1 MHSLEFLTTWIKIKR
16 EYFLIHT
23 SYLSLDTVPKHGWT
37 TTNQWI
43 IELIVYMRE
52 HLDWYTGTIQV
63 ISKNYYREIIL
74 WQYIK
79 KKVINNIAST
89 IVSQLFSFSNINYNL
104 RSGSQFHHSSAKNV
118 WNGLETISY
127 LGPKIWNMVPAEM
140 KQKSFLFSFKG
151 EIKKWIPKNCP
162 CRIYKKY
169 LAGVGYI

>member
-1 MHSLEFLTTWIKIKR
+1 MNHNKSMNNRINSLHERAPRLIYWDHSSNF
-16 EYFLIHT
+16 
-23 SYLSLDTVPKHGWT
+23 
-37 TTNQWI
+37 Q
-43 IELIVYMRE
+43 EL
-52 HLDWYTGTIQV
+52 H
-63 ISKNYYREIIL
+63 REIIL

-118 WNGLETISY
+118 WNGLEAISY

-151 EIKKWIPKNCP
+151 EIKKWIPKNCL

-169 LAGVGYI
+169 LPGVGYI